1 MLAPGEEGVRSALHA
16 AAATLPHLRRGLT
29 RESAGKA
36 IGHLHALTQAA
47 GVMIDAGGEVLA
59 ADGLPAAGATGC
71 RTPSG
76 SRSCSGPDPYGHTVV
91 APLVVQGER
100 IGRLAA
106 FYGTER
112 RLRPEDTRV
121 VSEVACAGLARR
133 SSCRSL
139 AAQEER
145 LAQAE
150 LRALRAQI
158 SPHFIYNALAAVAN
172 SIHTRPEE
180 ARELLTEFAEFTRY
194 AFRGNRSY
202 VTLADELHYVEKYL
216 RLEQARFGDRL
227 DVRVSV
233 APEVLTAVVPVLSM
247 QPLVE
252 NAVRH
257 GVESATGPCR
267 VEILGADLDA
277 DVELTVKDGGAGM
290 TAEEAAAALDGR
302 GAGIGLANVHAR
314 LQSTFGPEYGLE
326 VESAPASGTVV
337 RMLVPKFRAA
347 RVSARGAP
355 VTLRVL
361 AVDDERPALDDLA
374 RVLRAQPAV
383 TDVDTA
389 ASGEEALHALAG
401 EHYDAVFL
409 DVRMPG
415 LDGVELARVLRR
427 FASPPALIFVSAYE
441 SAAVEA
447 FELRALDYLLKPV
460 SRRGWP
466 RRSRGSTS
474 RPPTTRRTRSRST
487 RPAAARAWCGA
498 TTCSTCRRTATTCAW
513 SRADGRFL
521 VRGTLGEIERRW
533 APHGFHRVHRRFLVN
548 LRSAAEVRPQL
559 NGTALLILAD
569 GAELPIARREVAELR
584 RRLRSMSRLPSST

>member
-1 MLAPGEEGVRSALHA
+1 VDVLLGVLLGVVLTASTLAVSRLAAPRRVLAPGEEGVRSALHA

-29 RESAGKA
+29 RESAGKT
-36 IGHLHALTQAA
+36 IGHLHALSHAVGVLIDDGEQVLACA
-47 GVMIDAGGEVLA
+47 GVRVGDAPP
-59 ADGLPAAGATGC
+59 DWLPDAT
-71 RTPSG
+71 RVAVEH
-76 SRSCSGPDPYGHTVV
+76 GPEPFGHTVV

-106 FYGTER
+106 FYGPER

-121 VSEVACAGLARR
+121 VSEVASLVSAQVELSA
-133 SSCRSL
+133 L

-172 SIHTRPEE
+172 LIHARPEE

-216 RLEQARFGDRL
+216 RFEQARFGERL

-233 APEVLTAVVPVLSM
+233 APEVLTAVVPVLSI

-290 TAEEAAAALDGR
+290 TADDAAVALAGR
-302 GAGIGLANVHAR
+302 GAGIGLANVNAR

-326 VESAPASGTVV
+326 VEPSPGAGTVV
-337 RMLVPKFRAA
+337 RMLIPKFRAG
-347 RVSARGAP
+347 V
-355 VTLRVL
+355 
-361 AVDDERPALDDLA
+361 
-374 RVLRAQPAV
+374 RAA
-383 TDVDTA
+383 
-389 ASGEEALHALAG
+389 
-401 EHYDAVFL
+401 
-409 DVRMPG
+409 
-415 LDGVELARVLRR
+415 
-427 FASPPALIFVSAYE
+427 
-441 SAAVEA
+441 
-447 FELRALDYLLKPV
+447 
-460 SRRGWP
+460 
-466 RRSRGSTS
+466 
-474 RPPTTRRTRSRST
+474 
-487 RPAAARAWCGA
+487 
-498 TTCSTCRRTATTCAW
+498 
-513 SRADGRFL
+513 
-521 VRGTLGEIERRW
+521 
-533 APHGFHRVHRRFLVN
+533 
-548 LRSAAEVRPQL
+548 
-559 NGTALLILAD
+559 
-569 GAELPIARREVAELR
+569 
-584 RRLRSMSRLPSST
+584 